1 VERYVL
7 RGGRWGYERL
17 QLLARVRRGD
27 TLELLR
33 RAGMRP
39 GMRCLDLGCGGGEV
53 TFELA
58 RLAGPSGSVV
68 GIDLDEVKLALA
80 RKAADEQDR
89 PNVEFRA
96 ANVNDWDE
104 PEAYDLVYSRFLLQH
119 LSRPAELLR
128 RMWAAVRTGG
138 VIAVEDADFGGL
150 FCYPENDGFDFYRR
164 MIPRVYELNGG
175 DSATGRKLYWYFLQA
190 GLPRPELRL
199 AQGAGATQDSKALTV
214 STLEASAEAIVGA
227 GLATAEEVAAAI
239 ADLAAFAADPATVVS
254 EPRVFQLW
262 ARR

>member
-1 VERYVL
+1 
-7 RGGRWGYERL
+7 
-17 QLLARVRRGD
+17 
-27 TLELLR
+27 
-33 RAGMRP
+33 M
-39 GMRCLDLGCGGGEV
+39 
-53 TFELA
+53 
-58 RLAGPSGSVV
+58 
-68 GIDLDEVKLALA
+68 
-80 RKAADEQDR
+80 
-89 PNVEFRA
+89 EFRA

-104 PEAYDLVYSRFLLQH
+104 PDAYDLVYSRFLLQH
-119 LSRPAELLR
+119 LSLPAELLQ
-128 RMWAAVRTGG
+128 RMWAAVRPGG

-164 MIPRVYELNGG
+164 RIPRVFELNGG

-190 GLPRPELRL
+190 GVPHPEVRL
-199 AQGAGATQDSKALTV
+199 VQGFGATPDGKALTV
-214 STLEASAEAIVGA
+214 STLEAAADAIVTA

>member
-1 VERYVL
+1 MERYVL

-17 QLLARVRRGD
+17 QLLARVRRAD

-33 RAGMRP
+33 RADLRP

-58 RLAGPSGSVV
+58 RLAGPRGSVV
-68 GIDLDEVKLALA
+68 GIDMDEVKLALA
-80 RKAADEQDR
+80 RKAADL

-104 PEAYDLVYSRFLLQH
+104 PDAYDLVYSRFLLQH
-119 LSRPAELLR
+119 LSRPAELLG
-128 RMWAAVRTGG
+128 RMYAAVRAGG

-150 FCYPENDGFDFYRR
+150 FCYPENGGFDFYRR

-175 DSATGRKLYWYFLQA
+175 DSATGQKLYWYFLQA
-190 GLPRPELRL
+190 GLPRPEVRL
-199 AQGAGATQDSKALTV
+199 AQGVGVTRDSKALTV
-214 STLEASAEAIVGA
+214 STLEASADAIVGA

-239 ADLAAFAADPATVVS
+239 ADLEAFAADPATVVS